1 MLLYDTERVQKA
13 EQDPWFERRNQGG
26 KNSQAKIPQ
35 DHLNKIGALR
45 TITPAPLDTQENAYE
60 QREAVA
66 QVQHMLGVPTQ
77 QIAKDLGVTEA
88 TVRRYLRSPEQR
100 ARETAKLVKKGKELQ
115 DNVQRARKE
124 ETARQQQRKK
134 NTGPGYP

>member
-1 MLLYDTERVQKA
+1 
-13 EQDPWFERRNQGG
+13 
-26 KNSQAKIPQ
+26 
-35 DHLNKIGALR
+35 
-45 TITPAPLDTQENAYE
+45 
-60 QREAVA
+60 
-66 QVQHMLGVPTQ
+66 MLGVPTQ